1 MRTPRFQRHRWA
13 ADDSTRIGL
22 TKYDTAIRRAWYDYS
37 LPAGRQDEAIVAI
50 IGVETIVLGVTN
62 LRLHKLRSFL
72 TALGIIF
79 GVAAVVCM
87 LSISEGASADEMRMI
102 RLLGTQN
109 IIVNSI
115 KPERGTEVS
124 QGETTMLE
132 YGITRQDVRVIQAT
146 IPHIKH
152 IIPLK
157 TISYSVRHH
166 DKRFEGEVVGTS
178 PDFFKT
184 VNISAAYGRSLCE
197 MDDADLKAVCIIG
210 DDVRR
215 ELFAYQDPIGQTIIA
230 ERYSQSVP
238 YTVVGVLKRVMTAG
252 APARGVEERNLNRE
266 ILIPYATAETR
277 YGDTTMRRT
286 SGSRELYKRELSGL
300 YVTVDSLDHVEQV
313 SKMVA
318 RVFEKTHEK
327 NDYEIR
333 VPLARLKLAE
343 KKKRNQQYLLGFIA
357 GISLLVGG
365 IGIMN
370 IMLATVT
377 ERTREIGVRRALGAR
392 RRHITVQFLVETVVL
407 STCAGLVGIAVGWAS
422 AWGINQLAGWQTIVE
437 TWTMLVSFTLS
448 VMVGIF
454 FGMYPAMA
462 AARLDPIEALRHE

>member
-1 MRTPRFQRHRWA
+1 M
-13 ADDSTRIGL
+13 
-22 TKYDTAIRRAWYDYS
+22 AI
-37 LPAGRQDEAIVAI
+37 L
-50 IGVETIVLGVTN
+50 GVETILLGLTN

-109 IIVNSI
+109 IIVNSV
-115 KPERGTEVS
+115 KPERASQVS
-124 QGETTMLE
+124 QGETTLLE
-132 YGITRQDVRVIQAT
+132 YGITRQDLRLIEATMPHVR
-146 IPHIKH
+146 H

-157 TISYSVRHH
+157 TIAYSVRCGA
-166 DKRFEGEVVGTS
+166 KRFEGQVVGTS
-178 PDFFKT
+178 PAFFKT
-184 VNISAAYGRSLCE
+184 VNISVARGRSLCDL
-197 MDDADLKAVCIIG
+197 DDTDVKNVCVIG
-210 DDVRR
+210 DQVRR

-230 ERYSQSVP
+230 ERYAQSVP
-238 YTVVGVLKRVMTAG
+238 YTVVGVLEQVETAG

-266 ILIPYATAETR
+266 ILIPYRTAGTR

-286 SGSRELYKRELSGL
+286 SGSREIFKRQLSGL
-300 YVTVDSLDHVEQV
+300 YVTVDHLQNVQSV
-313 SKMVA
+313 SEMVT
-318 RVFEKTHEK
+318 RVFEKNHEK

-343 KKKRNQQYLLGFIA
+343 QKKRNQQYLLGFIA

-392 RRHITVQFLVETVVL
+392 QRHITMQFLVETVVL
-407 STCAGLVGIAVGWAS
+407 STGAGLLGIALGWLS
-422 AWGINQLAGWQTIVE
+422 AWGINQLAGWQTIVQS
-437 TWTMLVSFTLS
+437 WTILVSFTLS
-448 VMVGIF
+448 VLVGIF
-454 FGMYPAMA
+454 FGMYPAVA
-462 AARLDPIEALRHE
+462 AAKLDPIEALRHE